1 MTASSMEMRAAPPV
15 VAGSCLPPAAF
26 ASPIGGADP
35 ISLAI
40 QGMPAGEAGLK
51 SREAADQ
58 QRGGELGARSGVT
71 HAHVSEKDAVESK
84 SVESTTRY
92 I

>member
-1 MTASSMEMRAAPPV
+1 MTASSMEMRAAPPA

-26 ASPIGGADP
+26 VSPIGGADP

-40 QGMPAGEAGLK
+40 QGMPAGESGLK

-58 QRGGELGARSGVT
+58 ERGSELGARSGVT
-71 HAHVSEKDAVESK
+71 HAYVNEKDSVVSE
-84 SVESTTRY
+84 SVASTTRY